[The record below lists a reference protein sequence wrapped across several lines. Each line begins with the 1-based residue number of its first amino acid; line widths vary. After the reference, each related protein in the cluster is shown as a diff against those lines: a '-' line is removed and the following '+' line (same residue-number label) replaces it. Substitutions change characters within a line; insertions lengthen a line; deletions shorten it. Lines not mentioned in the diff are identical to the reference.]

1 MRRLLSVV
9 LGSSS
14 ASSRATESQKL
25 LNWGYTNFELVTVAK
40 PDAAVTSQRV
50 WKGQTKLAPLGVAG
64 GLSVAVP
71 TGMGG
76 KIDIKVNVPDRLIA
90 PLSAG
95 QVVGDVTVALP
106 DGTILTK
113 QPLVV
118 AQPVEA
124 DGFLGRMWD
133 TLLLLTE

>member
-1 MRRLLSVV
+1 
-9 LGSSS
+9 
-14 ASSRATESQKL
+14 
-25 LNWGYTNFELVTVAK
+25 
-40 PDAAVTSQRV
+40 
-50 WKGQTKLAPLGVAG
+50 
-64 GLSVAVP
+64 VP

-90 PLSAG
+90 PLLAG